1 MQFKFLLMEI
11 NVGFFYG
18 VQGIQMVCLH
28 GVHAGEN
35 NYGWR
40 DYGNG
45 IIKGFVLHGVH
56 GGEKYYG
63 GQI

>member
-28 GVHAGEN
+28 GVH
-35 NYGWR
+35 
-40 DYGNG
+40 
-45 IIKGFVLHGVH
+45 

-63 GQI
+63 WRNMKTE